1 MDDTLDVDELVSQ
14 HLAVGS
20 ETNLSAL
27 SSAADQLER
36 RTENVRS
43 QHLLGFADRCWR
55 VCGHTCGE
63 CGHHAD
69 LHLPRSLALRTRCRH
84 PLGRIAD

>member
-1 MDDTLDVDELVSQ
+1 MGMDDTLDVDELVSQ

-27 SSAADQLER
+27 TSAADQLER

-43 QHLLGFADRCWR
+43 LGTPLGFAARVASVRPYVWR
-55 VCGHTCGE
+55 VWT
-63 CGHHAD
+63 
-69 LHLPRSLALRTRCRH
+69 LRGSCMCTVR
-84 PLGRIAD
+84 